1 MLSRNWLYPLYK
13 DKSGSIVG
21 RRDFLEDGNGIYKVL
36 NIDERGV
43 EVIEVTFPPEGDE
56 ELDMI
61 EIDEPCVKTRSEV
74 SKCDRW

>member
-13 DKSGSIVG
+13 DRDGYIVG

-61 EIDEPCVKTRSEV
+61 EIGEPWIKTRSEV
-74 SKCDRW
+74 AKCDRW